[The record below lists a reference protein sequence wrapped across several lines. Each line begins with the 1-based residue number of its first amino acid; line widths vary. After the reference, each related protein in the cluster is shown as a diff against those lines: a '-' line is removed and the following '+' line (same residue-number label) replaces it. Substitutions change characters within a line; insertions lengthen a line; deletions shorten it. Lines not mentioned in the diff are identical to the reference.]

1 MSVTVR
7 WSVNVR
13 RGSAAD
19 FNNAA
24 GAMIRATEADRWRR
38 SGRSAMA
45 F

>member
-1 MSVTVR
+1 VTGH

-19 FNNAA
+19 FNKAA
-24 GAMIRATEADRWRR
+24 GAMIRATEADSRRR
-38 SGRSAMA
+38 SGRSVMA